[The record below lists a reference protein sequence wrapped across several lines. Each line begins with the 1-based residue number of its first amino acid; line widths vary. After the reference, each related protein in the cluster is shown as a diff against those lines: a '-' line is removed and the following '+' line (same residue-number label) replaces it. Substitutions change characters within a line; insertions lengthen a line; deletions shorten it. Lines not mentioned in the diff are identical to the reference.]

1 MQEINHLFWRFIYL
15 GACWF
20 VALRPVLTSD
30 KVDPQNVLSTLF
42 LFFMPLLIDY
52 WGFLVIT
59 KFARTMR
66 RINFYI
72 TLGCTIVIGM
82 GTFSGVNP
90 INVDEK
96 KLYGLSLNTLWYLL
110 SLWVFL
116 ALIDW
121 ITLTVYRKEAR
132 AQANVQK
139 AMRKE
144 QSKIL
149 KETPLKKRITYHEK
163 DLEKNGGVDV

>member
-1 MQEINHLFWRFIYL
+1 M
-15 GACWF
+15 
-20 VALRPVLTSD
+20 
-30 KVDPQNVLSTLF
+30 
-42 LFFMPLLIDY
+42 
-52 WGFLVIT
+52 
-59 KFARTMR
+59 
-66 RINFYI
+66 
-72 TLGCTIVIGM
+72 IGM

-96 KLYGLSLNTLWYLL
+96 KLYGLSLDTLWYLL